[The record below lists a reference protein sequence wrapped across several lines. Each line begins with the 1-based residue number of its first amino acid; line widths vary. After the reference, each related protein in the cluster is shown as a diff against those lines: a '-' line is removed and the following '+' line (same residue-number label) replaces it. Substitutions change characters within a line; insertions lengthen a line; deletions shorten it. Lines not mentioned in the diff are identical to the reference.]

1 MEIKFNPGAITITEA
16 ARKACELSGVDIYD
30 LIRKHVTGNWED
42 LPPDL
47 EAQNERALAEGG
59 EDIVSWR
66 RLQEAEPYEVGI
78 IIVTAANRS
87 VTSIA
92 GVLETMDR
100 TSDEDPEV
108 PFDVSLN

>member
-16 ARKACELSGVDIYD
+16 AREACELSGVDIYN
-30 LIRKHVTGNWED
+30 LIRKHVTGNWGD

-47 EAQNERALAEGG
+47 EAQNERALAQGT
-59 EDIVSWR
+59 EDIVSWH
-66 RLQEAEPYEVGI
+66 RLEEAEPYEVGI
-78 IIVTAANRS
+78 IIVTVADRS
-87 VTSIA
+87 GTSVA
-92 GVLETMDR
+92 GVLETLDR